1 MRPEYEKGEQESDE
15 REDGGSGKKDSVV
28 FKNPVLSADS
38 REFIY
43 KIQKERKLK
52 LWR

>member
-28 FKNPVLSADS
+28 FKNPVLFC
-38 REFIY
+38 RQPRIH
-43 KIQKERKLK
+43 I
-52 LWR
+52 